1 MFTKA
6 RSPIFDSNSKEG
18 HVMKRISAAFVVG
31 AILAVAG
38 LLVSVSAQ
46 NETTNKEHGVAPRS
60 TTTPVSEAT
69 VREYPIPSSQGPSC
83 LKHLGLTVSQTRM
96 GQVGGT
102 SALPADPHGNPQPP
116 SGAPAGP
123 ANLNSVIQR
132 FLSTFRSNPEQAAA
146 ILNEKFAVSGA
157 DLYRWNCQACH
168 GPDGQGALPEI
179 NSVLGPVQGTSPAMT
194 RKRMEARGI
203 DADDDMIQQVTE
215 LAEASLRDRFQH
227 GGKNMPSFEYLRAD
241 EVEALFGYL
250 EKLASVPPTKR
261 DGLLVPESA
270 ARAGEHIVRGTC
282 HVCHDATG
290 PGSGHTAMTQGTIP
304 SLASFPR
311 DQSLSGVVHQ
321 VQYGSSSTMKM
332 TGGEVMPAFPYFTEE
347 EIAALYLVAYSP
359 RP

>member
-1 MFTKA
+1 MQFVN
-6 RSPIFDSNSKEG
+6 SNEG
-18 HVMKRISAAFVVG
+18 HVMKRISAAF
-31 AILAVAG
+31 ALAATLAAAG
-38 LLVSVSAQ
+38 LLVSASAQ
-46 NETTNKEHGVAPRS
+46 NAPANKENGGAP
-60 TTTPVSEAT
+60 TAATPVAAAT
-69 VREYPIPSSQGPSC
+69 VREYPIPSGQGPSC

-96 GQVGGT
+96 GQMGGT
-102 SALPADPHGNPQPP
+102 GALPASTHGNPQPS
-116 SGAPAGP
+116 SGDTGRA
-123 ANLNSVIQR
+123 ANLNSVIPR

-168 GPDGQGALPEI
+168 GPDGQGATPEI
-179 NSVLGPVQGTSPAMT
+179 NSVLGPVQGTSPVMT
-194 RKRMEARGI
+194 RKRLEARGL
-203 DADDDMIQQVTE
+203 DVDDDMIQQVTE

-270 ARAGEHIVRGTC
+270 ARVGEHIVRGTC

-304 SLASFPR
+304 SLASIPR
-311 DQSLSGVVHQ
+311 DHSLSGIVHQ

-332 TGGEVMPAFPYFTEE
+332 TGGDVMPAYPYFTEE
-347 EIAALYLVAYSP
+347 EIAALYLVAYSH

>member
-1 MFTKA
+1 
-6 RSPIFDSNSKEG
+6 
-18 HVMKRISAAFVVG
+18 MKRICTAFIVAAT
-31 AILAVAG
+31 LAVAG

-46 NETTNKEHGVAPRS
+46 NETANKGHGVAPRS
-60 TTTPVSEAT
+60 TTAPVLEAT
-69 VREYPIPSSQGPSC
+69 VREYPIPSGQGPSC
-83 LKHLGLTVSQTRM
+83 IKHLGLTVSQTRL
-96 GQVGGT
+96 GQMGGT
-102 SALPADPHGNPQPP
+102 GALPVNPHGNPQAS
-116 SGAPAGP
+116 SGTPGGA
-123 ANLNSVIQR
+123 ANLNLVMQR
-132 FLSTFRSNPEQAAA
+132 FLSTFRSSPEKAGA
-146 ILNEKFAVSGA
+146 ILNEKFPVSGA

-168 GPDGQGALPEI
+168 GPDGQGAPPEI
-179 NSVLGPVQGTSPAMT
+179 NSVLGPVQGTSAVMT
-194 RKRMEARGI
+194 RKRLEARGL
-203 DADDDMIQQVTE
+203 DVDDDMIQQVTE

-270 ARAGEHIVRGTC
+270 AGVGEHIVRGTC

-304 SLASFPR
+304 SLASIPR
-311 DQSLSGVVHQ
+311 EHSLSGVVHQ

-332 TGGEVMPAFPYFTEE
+332 TGGDVMPAYPYFTEE

>member
-1 MFTKA
+1 
-6 RSPIFDSNSKEG
+6 
-18 HVMKRISAAFVVG
+18 MKRICAAFVI
-31 AILAVAG
+31 AATLAVAG
-38 LLVSVSAQ
+38 LLVSASAQ
-46 NETTNKEHGVAPRS
+46 NVPANKEQGVVQQP
-60 TTTPVSEAT
+60 TTIRVSEAT
-69 VREYPIPSSQGPSC
+69 AREYPIPSGQGPSW

-96 GQVGGT
+96 GQMGGT
-102 SALPADPHGNPQPP
+102 GTLPANPHGNPQPS
-116 SGAPAGP
+116 SGDPGGA
-123 ANLNSVIQR
+123 ANLNSAIQR
-132 FLSTFRSNPEQAAA
+132 FLSTFRFNPEQAGA

-168 GPDGQGALPEI
+168 GPDGQGATPEI

-194 RKRMEARGI
+194 RKRMEARGL
-203 DADDDMIQQVTE
+203 DVDDDMIQQVTE

-227 GGKNMPSFEYLRAD
+227 GGKDMPSFEYLRAD

-270 ARAGEHIVRGTC
+270 ARVGEHIVTGTC

-304 SLASFPR
+304 SLASIPR
-311 DQSLSGVVHQ
+311 DHSLSGVVHQ
-321 VQYGSSSTMKM
+321 VQYGSCSTMKM
-332 TGGEVMPAFPYFTEE
+332 TGGNVMPAYPYFTEE
-347 EIAALYLVAYSP
+347 EIAALYLVAYSH

>member
-1 MFTKA
+1 MFNKI
-6 RSPIFDSNSKEG
+6 RSPIFKSNEG
-18 HVMKRISAAFVVG
+18 HAMKRICAAFVV
-31 AILAVAG
+31 AATLAVTG
-38 LLVSVSAQ
+38 LLVSASAQ
-46 NETTNKEHGVAPRS
+46 NAPANKEQKVAQQP
-60 TTTPVSEAT
+60 TTTPVSEARA
-69 VREYPIPSSQGPSC
+69 REYSIPSSQGPSC

-102 SALPADPHGNPQPP
+102 AALPANPHGNPQPS
-116 SGAPAGP
+116 SGVPGGP
-123 ANLNSVIQR
+123 ANLNSIIQR
-132 FLSTFRSNPEQAAA
+132 FLSTFRSNPEQAGT

-261 DGLLVPESA
+261 DGLLVPETA
-270 ARAGEHIVRGTC
+270 ARVGEHIVRGTC

-304 SLASFPR
+304 SLASIPR

-332 TGGEVMPAFPYFTEE
+332 TGGDVMPAYPYFTEE
-347 EIAALYLVAYSP
+347 EIAALYLVAYSS

>member
-6 RSPIFDSNSKEG
+6 RSPIFESNEG
-18 HVMKRISAAFVVG
+18 HAMKRICTAFVVA

-38 LLVSVSAQ
+38 ALVSASAQ
-46 NETTNKEHGVAPRS
+46 KAPANKQQAVAQQP
-60 TTTPVSEAT
+60 TIKPVSGVES
-69 VREYPIPSSQGPSC
+69 REYPIPNGQGPSW
-83 LKHLGLTVSQTRM
+83 LKHLGLTVSQTHM
-96 GQVGGT
+96 GQMGGT
-102 SALPADPHGNPQPP
+102 GALPVNPHGNPQPS
-116 SGAPAGP
+116 SGDRGGS
-123 ANLNSVIQR
+123 ANLNSAIQR
-132 FLSTFRSNPEQAAA
+132 FLSTFRSGPEQAGT

-168 GPDGQGALPEI
+168 GPDGQGSPPEI

-194 RKRMEARGI
+194 RKRMEARGL
-203 DADDDMIQQVTE
+203 DVDDDVVQQVTE

-227 GGKNMPSFEYLRAD
+227 GGKNMPSFDYLRAD
-241 EVEALFGYL
+241 EVDALFGYL

-261 DGLLVPESA
+261 DGVLVPESA
-270 ARAGEHIVRGTC
+270 ARVGEHIVRGTC

-304 SLASFPR
+304 SLASIPR
-311 DQSLSGVVHQ
+311 DHSLSGVVHQ
-321 VQYGSSSTMKM
+321 VQYGSCGIMKM
-332 TGGEVMPAFPYFTEE
+332 TGGNVMPAYPYFTEE

>member
-1 MFTKA
+1 
-6 RSPIFDSNSKEG
+6 
-18 HVMKRISAAFVVG
+18 
-31 AILAVAG
+31 
-38 LLVSVSAQ
+38 
-46 NETTNKEHGVAPRS
+46 
-60 TTTPVSEAT
+60 
-69 VREYPIPSSQGPSC
+69 
-83 LKHLGLTVSQTRM
+83 
-96 GQVGGT
+96 
-102 SALPADPHGNPQPP
+102 
-116 SGAPAGP
+116 
-123 ANLNSVIQR
+123 LNSVIPR

-168 GPDGQGALPEI
+168 GPDGQGATPEI
-179 NSVLGPVQGTSPAMT
+179 NSVLGPVQGTSPVMT
-194 RKRMEARGI
+194 RKRLEARGL
-203 DADDDMIQQVTE
+203 DVDDDMIQQVTE

-270 ARAGEHIVRGTC
+270 ARVGEHIVRGTC

-304 SLASFPR
+304 SLASIPR
-311 DQSLSGVVHQ
+311 DHSLSGIVHQ

-332 TGGEVMPAFPYFTEE
+332 TGGDVMPAYPYFTEE
-347 EIAALYLVAYSP
+347 EIAALYLVAYSH